1 VEEVQVDVSEPA
13 LEVACDVFL
22 VHHVDAFGFPEV
34 SVGVAA
40 DEAAYE
46 AALFCEFTSF
56 MG

>member
-1 VEEVQVDVSEPA
+1 MAESDFDRG
-13 LEVACDVFL
+13 CDVL
-22 VHHVDAFGFPEV
+22 GVHEVDALRLLTV

-46 AALFCEFTSF
+46 AALFCESTPF